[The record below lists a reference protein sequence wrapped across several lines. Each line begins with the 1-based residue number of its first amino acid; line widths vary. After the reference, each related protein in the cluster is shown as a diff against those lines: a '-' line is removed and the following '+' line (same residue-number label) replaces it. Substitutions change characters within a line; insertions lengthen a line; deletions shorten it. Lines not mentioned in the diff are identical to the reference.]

1 MNERMAFFAPRQGPK
16 QTLRKTSNAISVA
29 NGRCIAHPRSLS
41 PFPAD

>member
-1 MNERMAFFAPRQGPK
+1 MAFSRRDKGPK

-29 NGRCIAHPRSLS
+29 NRRCIAHPRSLS